1 MVKIKLKLTNLIVV
15 KSLMS
20 TLLQL
25 TIFTWVW
32 WGRIWRLWWR
42 GRGCPRNRWRGVSGH
57 TQCCPS
63 SCYRDSQYVREEKTK
78 RKREIR
84 KVKTWKGSRR
94 SLLMQ
99 ALLQPQEPIHE
110 GFHTCIIFSVYDHIF
125 QGCFSFGDIWGCSNQ
140 VVCTYILPEQA
151 QASSIGAH
159 IAPDVAA
166 TLEISAHLLSH
177 IGSYNLL
184 YLLPHILQ
192 HIRCWFLVAHQHLG
206 TQVKWDHHPLIC
218 QGRVQCFKDHPGL
231 NIIQYI
237 HSCTIQK

>member
-42 GRGCPRNRWRGVSGH
+42 GRGCPRNRWTGVSGH

-110 GFHTCIIFSVYDHIF
+110 GFHTCIIFSIYDHIF
-125 QGCFSFGDIWGCSNQ
+125 QGDCINK
-140 VVCTYILPEQA
+140 VVHIFYLSKRKPPALVLTLPPMWQ
-151 QASSIGAH
+151 
-159 IAPDVAA
+159 
-166 TLEISAHLLSH
+166 
-177 IGSYNLL
+177 
-184 YLLPHILQ
+184 LPWKYQLIFCHILG
-192 HIRCWFLVAHQHLG
+192 HIIYYIFCHIFCNIFVVGFWLHISTLAPRSSG
-206 TQVKWDHHPLIC
+206 T
-218 QGRVQCFKDHPGL
+218 
-231 NIIQYI
+231 IIPW
-237 HSCTIQK
+237 SAKAESSVSRTTPAWT